1 MALTAAERC
10 AELLERMK
18 ALHPRVI
25 DLSLDRMYR
34 ILAALDNPQKR
45 LPPVVHVAGTN
56 GKGSFVAYSRAIFEA
71 AGYKVHAY
79 TSPHLV
85 RFNERIVLGGKTISD
100 DALADALERV
110 ELANGGEAIT
120 FFEVTTAAAFLA
132 FSQYPADV
140 LLLEVGLGGR
150 LDATNVIDAPLMT
163 VLTSI
168 SLDHQHYLGDVLAA
182 IAGEKAGI
190 LKQDVPSV
198 IGRQEDEAQ
207 SVIDLKA
214 ASIGS
219 DLATFGR
226 QWSVKP
232 CTEGLKYQDENGCLL
247 LPVPALPGPYQYDNA
262 GMAVAAALRL
272 RKKFQRL
279 SAISIAQGIKNVHWP
294 ARMQR
299 LKSGPLVSL
308 LAPGTELW
316 LDGAHNAGAGEA
328 LAPMLKDWS
337 EKPLHLVVGMID
349 SKDPSGFLRPLAPY
363 IDELRTVDVPGE
375 HAAIPAEKLSTIARD
390 LGIDKSAPSG
400 SVSEAL
406 RELADKAA
414 GGRILICGSLYL
426 AGYVLSECHLST
438 CDDDPVPA

>member
-34 ILAALDNPQKR
+34 VLAALDNPQKR

-56 GKGSFVAYSRAIFEA
+56 GKGSFVAYTRAIFEA

-110 ELANGGEAIT
+110 ELANGAEPIT

-163 VLTSI
+163 AITSV

-190 LKQDVPSV
+190 LKQGVPSV
-198 IGRQEDEAQ
+198 VGRQESEAQ

-214 ASIGS
+214 ASVGS
-219 DLATFGR
+219 ELATLGR
-226 QWSVKP
+226 QWSVSP

-279 SAISIAQGIKNVHWP
+279 SALSIAEGMKSARWP

-308 LAPGTELW
+308 LPASAELW

-328 LAPMLKDWS
+328 LAPMLAEWAGK
-337 EKPLHLVVGMID
+337 KPLHVVLGMID
-349 SKDPSGFLRPLAPY
+349 SKDPAGFLRPIAPY
-363 IDELRTVDVPGE
+363 ISELRTIDVPGE
-375 HAAIPAEKLSTIARD
+375 HAAIPAEKLAEIARD
-390 LGIDKSAPSG
+390 LDIKKTARSG
-400 SVSEAL
+400 SVAEAL
-406 RELADKAA
+406 RELADRAD
-414 GGRILICGSLYL
+414 GSRILICGSLYL
-426 AGYVLSECHLST
+426 AGHVLAECHLST
-438 CDDDPVPA
+438 CDDDPVE